1 MLTQEQVVWITIKV
15 NEKVNLPVLGEE
27 AEALIITAAVDK
39 IDKLL
44 DRELPP
50 KFKDFLNN
58 TSMGIQPGSP
68 ADLKVMKEGLVT
80 YVCGQVRIPVVGE
93 KAERKLITE
102 VIEIIVEAL
111 QKGKKIAA

>member
-1 MLTQEQVVWITIKV
+1 MLTQDQMVWITVKV
-15 NEKVNLPVLGEE
+15 NQKVNLPVLGEE

-50 KFKDFLNN
+50 KFKDFLND
-58 TSMGIQPGSP
+58 TSAGIQPGSP
-68 ADLKVMKEGLVT
+68 ADLKIMKEGLVNF
-80 YVCGQVRIPVVGE
+80 VNEQVKIPVIGE
-93 KAERKLITE
+93 KAERKLIAE